1 MNIIESL
8 SFNIGRHMKKIITI
22 IAVMF
27 MSNIAFAQNVTFQE
41 MNALNA
47 SHSRLSAMEDDL
59 KNNET
64 MYNNYANAAQDAQNN
79 GDMQAVQYYVTLAN
93 QVASTVNSEVDQIHE
108 LEREIRFQQ
117 LSVTRDSVGR

>member
-1 MNIIESL
+1 
-8 SFNIGRHMKKIITI
+8 MKKIITI

-27 MSNIAFAQNVTFQE
+27 ISNIAFAQSVTFQE

-59 KNNET
+59 RNNQT
-64 MYNNYANAAQDAQNN
+64 IYNNYANAAQDAQNN
-79 GDMQAVQYYVTLAN
+79 GNIQAVQYYVTLAN

-108 LEREIRFQQ
+108 LEREIRSQQ
-117 LSVTRDSVGR
+117 LAVSRDSVGR

>member
-27 MSNIAFAQNVTFQE
+27 ISNIAFAQNVTFQE